1 MHDSQL
7 RVTAYLRAYTPTSEP
22 QNTVLNRLDRLSRDD
37 RIEDWEAQ
45 YVPRSVRGDR
55 ESEAKRLYDRITEWA
70 DRAGV
75 DVSRPFE
82 VRRYH
87 NQFSDEVVDELVLPM
102 VCLVTYRDDDDVV
115 AVVPCEDGDTC
126 VSVFDYL
133 TALDR
138 GVDPAVAI
146 EGVCEEP
153 ITVD

>member
-1 MHDSQL
+1 M
-7 RVTAYLRAYTPTSEP
+7 TAYLRADTPTSEP
-22 QNTVLNRLDRLSRDD
+22 QNTVLTRLDRLSRAD

-45 YVPRSVRGDR
+45 YVPRSVSGDR

-70 DRAGV
+70 DRVGV

-87 NQFSDEVVDELVLPM
+87 NQLSDEAVDELVLPM
-102 VCLVTYRDDDDVV
+102 VCLVTHRDDDVV

-133 TALDR
+133 TALGR
-138 GVDPAVAI
+138 GADPSVAI
-146 EGVCEEP
+146 EGVPEHP
-153 ITVD
+153 LTVD